1 MRFRAFRLL
10 VPLVKNMDPIKPSGT
25 TGSSPISPQIKTPQ
39 QSEPSGQP
47 PPNLPIREEKN
58 FPLNPPPPMP
68 PQSTDTRKPQMEPKP
83 ASYTPTIP
91 SPGAPGT
98 SLPKT
103 PPSTTPP
110 PPPVS
115 PGGAPPVFK
124 SSIRTMEED
133 IAAIKKGQPPVGV
146 QIEKQSERDVKPQAP
161 TAPPA
166 PKITPPPKPIA
177 EVRLGE
183 PEKAKPLPGTAPFGA
198 PPLSPKPVSPPAP
211 PSGKPSLAIPPTSK
225 FNKKILIFVAGGL
238 VVVVFLVWFFALRT
252 PSAPE
257 VVLSPTPTY
266 PITPSITPAPTP
278 TPIESYF
285 SIVSSVSV
293 QLGPNFTSRFD
304 NSIDKTLLKTSAGEP
319 ALYSIYNP
327 TSGEKYTLS
336 EFLGGLLIVPPAE
349 LTSAIYDNSLY
360 LTAIYKSDGK
370 DGFGFIA
377 RVKEPTAAL
386 AVLGSWEKTVTQD
399 IKDLLGFNP
408 AKAASTTFLD
418 NTYQG
423 VAIRYRNF
431 PDPNLTIDYA
441 IVRARNGENYLVF
454 TNSREHIYAII
465 DKLK

>member
-1 MRFRAFRLL
+1 
-10 VPLVKNMDPIKPSGT
+10 MDPIKPSGT

-47 PPNLPIREEKN
+47 PPNLPIKEEKG
-58 FPLNPPPPMP
+58 FLPNPPPPMP
-68 PQSTDTRKPQMEPKP
+68 PQPTDTRTPQMEPRP
-83 ASYTPTIP
+83 GSSIPPIP
-91 SPGAPGT
+91 SPSAPGA

-115 PGGAPPVFK
+115 PGGTPPVFK

-146 QIEKQSERDVKPQAP
+146 RIEKQSERDVKPQVP
-161 TAPPA
+161 TTPPG
-166 PKITPPPKPIA
+166 PKITPPPKPAA
-177 EVRLGE
+177 EIRLGE
-183 PEKAKPLPGTAPFGA
+183 PEKAKPLPGAAPLGT
-198 PPLSPKPVSPPAP
+198 PPLSPKPVSPPP
-211 PSGKPSLAIPPTSK
+211 PSEAPGLSIPPTGK
-225 FNKKILIFVAGGL
+225 FNKKLLILIAGGL
-238 VVVVFLVWFFALRT
+238 VVVVFLIWFFALRT

-257 VVLSPTPTY
+257 VALSPTPTR
-266 PITPSITPAPTP
+266 SITPAPTP

-327 TSGEKYTLS
+327 TSGKKYMLS
-336 EFLGGLLIVPPAE
+336 EFLGGLLITPPAG
-349 LTSAIYDNSLY
+349 LISALYDNSLY

-370 DGFGFIA
+370 NGFGFIA

-386 AVLGSWEKTVTQD
+386 AALGSWEKTMTQD
-399 IKDLLGFNP
+399 IKDLLGFDP
-408 AKAASTTFLD
+408 VKAASTTFLD

-454 TNSREHIYAII
+454 TNSKEHMYAII